1 MGSTR
6 SGLALEP
13 APRQKAPLA
22 LRPPRANDPM
32 SQSPLPVIR
41 LVCVDVDGTLVGA
54 SGTVPPSI
62 WQRVDDLRARGV
74 HFCLCSGRPAFGV
87 TRGYAERLDPAG
99 WHVFQ
104 NGASV
109 VHLPSGESRSRP
121 LPEPYVAALIA
132 RARTH
137 GRLLELYGDTEYT
150 VEQDHARTRAHAAL
164 LGLPFV
170 PRPFE
175 ARTEVVVRAQWLLT
189 PQTLDPVLA
198 EPHFDLEVVPSTS
211 PVMPD
216 TIFVNLTAQ
225 GVNKGTGIEIVAQ
238 ALQIPLAEVMMIG
251 DAGNDLPALARVGH
265 PVAMGNGS
273 PAVKAAARTV
283 VGDVDDLGLLEALA
297 LVTPP

>member
-1 MGSTR
+1 MNR
-6 SGLALEP
+6 S
-13 APRQKAPLA
+13 
-22 LRPPRANDPM
+22 
-32 SQSPLPVIR
+32 SPSPVIR
-41 LVCVDVDGTLVGA
+41 LVGIDVDGTLVGA
-54 SGTVPPSI
+54 SGVVPHVV
-62 WQRVDDLRARGV
+62 WQRVADLRAQGV

-87 TRGYAERLDPAG
+87 TRGYAEQLDPAG

-109 VHLPSGESRSRP
+109 VHLPSGDSRSRP
-121 LPEPYVAALIA
+121 LPEPHLAALIDRA
-132 RARTH
+132 RAH

-150 VEQDHARTRAHAAL
+150 VERDHPQTRAHAAL

-170 PRPFE
+170 PRSFQ
-175 ARTEVVVRAQWLLT
+175 ARVEPVVRAQWLLT

-216 TIFVNLTAQ
+216 TIFVNLTAH
-225 GVNKGTGIEIVAQ
+225 GVHKGTGIETVAQ
-238 ALQIPLAEVMMIG
+238 ALQIPLEQVMMIG

-265 PVAMGNGS
+265 PVAMGNAS

-283 VGDVDDLGLLEALA
+283 VGHVDDLGLLQALA
-297 LVTPP
+297 LVAPP

>member
-1 MGSTR
+1 MSR
-6 SGLALEP
+6 SSSVP
-13 APRQKAPLA
+13 A
-22 LRPPRANDPM
+22 
-32 SQSPLPVIR
+32 IR
-41 LVCVDVDGTLVGA
+41 LVCIDVDGTLVGA
-54 SGTVPPSI
+54 SGVVPPSI
-62 WQRVDDLRARGV
+62 WQRVADLRARGV

-87 TRGYAERLDPAG
+87 TRGYAELLDPTG

-121 LPEPYVAALIA
+121 LQGPYVADLIA

-137 GRLLELYGDTEYT
+137 GRLLELYGDTEYIA
-150 VEQDHARTRAHAAL
+150 EQDHPRTRAHAAL

-170 PRPFE
+170 PRAFE
-175 ARTEVVVRAQWLLT
+175 ARTEPVVRAQWLLT
-189 PQTLDPVLA
+189 TETFGPVLA

-216 TIFVNLTAQ
+216 TIFVNLTAH
-225 GVNKGTGIEIVAQ
+225 GVNKGTGIETVAQ
-238 ALQIPLAEVMMIG
+238 ALQIPLLQVMMIG

-265 PVAMGNGS
+265 PVAMGNAS

-283 VGDVDDLGLLEALA
+283 VGNVDDLGLLEALA